1 MYIDKTY
8 DNEYYYQYHKTMILQ
23 AFLGHLRMR
32 KAPSVEI
39 EENEIICK
47 CFQITEST
55 IRSYIAKN
63 NVIKV
68 QEVTLACEAGGNCGS
83 CHILIQLF
91 IDQNKQKK
99 LEENLELER
108 TNSKSSENKKGFWR
122 TLLASS

>member
-8 DNEYYYQYHKTMILQ
+8 DNEYYYQYRKTMILQ
-23 AFLGHLRMR
+23 AFLGDLRMR

-108 TNSKSSENKKGFWR
+108 TNLKGSENKKGFWR
-122 TLLASS
+122 TLLANS

>member
-63 NVIKV
+63 NVTEV

-83 CHILIQLF
+83 CHILVQLF

-108 TNSKSSENKKGFWR
+108 TNLKGSENKKGFWR
-122 TLLASS
+122 ALLASS